1 MMPIKTEAHNLFS
14 RRDVV
19 SYIPLL
25 IYLIIALMI
34 LAASY
39 YAFNHFG
46 YEIER
51 KKLRDLSE
59 MADLQFWT
67 LLFELMLA
75 VLGAML
81 IYARNRGVFVNNQLL
96 DSHQTTLQNIKR
108 LKHLYA
114 ALSRVNEAI
123 MRIGNREE
131 LLNEIC
137 RIAIEHG
144 QFKLAWIGL
153 VNDIDRTVEVVAA
166 SGEALAYLD
175 NFQVNIDAGRPEGQG
190 LAGLAIRD
198 NLACISND
206 FLNDPRML
214 PWQEKAGRHGLR
226 AAATCPLELE
236 GRVVGVLTLYSDE
249 KDYFDLTMTR
259 LLSDFSTDI
268 SLALNLFARKD
279 RRFLFEKKLHESE
292 GKFKTLVD
300 NLPQM
305 IFVKDVTS
313 VYVAC
318 NSLYAKSLGIAPEE
332 IVGKTDYDFYP
343 EALANKYRAYDKAIL
358 TGGRAESFE
367 ESRLLNGKEA
377 IVHAAKATFKD
388 EQGRVLGVLGVLTD
402 ITEQKKYE
410 EIRAQMERD
419 GRLNLAKEMAS
430 GLAHEL
436 SQPLAAVSNYLV
448 SCQRRMAE
456 SGEWDREKLRKAVE
470 LALAQSER
478 AGGIISHIKGL
489 VKNQGHEHG
498 WLNINQLVES
508 TLVFLED
515 EVSRNDIAVQLALSP
530 LSPVMACKVEI
541 VQVLLNLYKNAI
553 EAMRSCPV
561 RVLTVET
568 EMTDTGEVAVTVSDT
583 GRGIP
588 SDKMDSVFNPFY
600 TSKSDGL
607 GLGLAICRS
616 FVDNHGGRIRVES
629 GAKSGAVFCF
639 TLPLQ
644 GRSSR

>member
-1 MMPIKTEAHNLFS
+1 MMPIKTEAHNFFS

-19 SYIPLL
+19 SHIPMLL
-25 IYLIIALMI
+25 YLICTLMI
-34 LAASY
+34 VAASF
-39 YAFNHFG
+39 YAFNRFG
-46 YEIER
+46 FEIER
-51 KKLRDLSE
+51 KQIRDLSE
-59 MADLQFWT
+59 IADIKFWT
-67 LLFELMLA
+67 LVVELVLA
-75 VLGAML
+75 ALGASL
-81 IYARNRGVFVNNQLL
+81 VYAWSRSVCAKNELL
-96 DSHQTTLQNIKR
+96 DAHQKAEQSIKR
-108 LKHLYA
+108 IKHLYV

-123 MRIGNREE
+123 MRIDERDE

-137 RIAIEHG
+137 RIAIENG
-144 QFKLAWIGL
+144 RFKLAWIGL
-153 VNDIDRTVEVVAA
+153 INDKERTVDVVAG
-166 SGEALAYLD
+166 SGDALAYLD
-175 NFQVNIDAGRPEGQG
+175 NFQVSIEEDKPEGRG
-190 LAGLAIRD
+190 LAGIAIRD

-206 FLNDPRML
+206 FFNDPRML
-214 PWQEKAGRHGLR
+214 PWREKAGQYGLR
-226 AAATCPLELE
+226 AAAACPLELE
-236 GRVVGVLTLYSDE
+236 GQVVGALMLYADE
-249 KDYFDLTMTR
+249 KDFFDPTMTR

-305 IFVKDVTS
+305 IFVKDVNS

-318 NSLYAKSLGIAPEE
+318 NLLYAKSLGIAPDD
-332 IVGKTDYDFYP
+332 IVGKTDYDLYP

-367 ESRLLNGKEA
+367 ETRLLNGKEA

-388 EQGRVLGVLGVLTD
+388 DQGRLLGVLCVMTD

-410 EIRAQMERD
+410 EIRAEMERD

-456 SGEWDREKLRKAVE
+456 PGEWDREKLRKAIE

-489 VKNQGHEHG
+489 VKNQGHEHS

-508 TLVFLED
+508 TLIFLED
-515 EVSRNDIAVQLALSP
+515 EVSRNEITVQLALSP
-530 LSPVMACKVEI
+530 LPLVMACKVEI

-553 EAMRSCPV
+553 EEMRSCPV
-561 RVLTVET
+561 RVLTVST
-568 EMTDTGEVAVTVSDT
+568 GMSDSGEVAVTVSDT
-583 GRGIP
+583 GRGIAP
-588 SDKMDSVFNPFY
+588 DNMDSVFNPFY

-607 GLGLAICRS
+607 GLELAICRS
-616 FVDNHGGRIRVES
+616 FVDNHGGRIRAEAGV
-629 GAKSGAVFCF
+629 KSGAVFCF

>member
-1 MMPIKTEAHNLFS
+1 
-14 RRDVV
+14 
-19 SYIPLL
+19 
-25 IYLIIALMI
+25 
-34 LAASY
+34 
-39 YAFNHFG
+39 
-46 YEIER
+46 
-51 KKLRDLSE
+51 
-59 MADLQFWT
+59 
-67 LLFELMLA
+67 
-75 VLGAML
+75 
-81 IYARNRGVFVNNQLL
+81 
-96 DSHQTTLQNIKR
+96 
-108 LKHLYA
+108 
-114 ALSRVNEAI
+114 
-123 MRIGNREE
+123 
-131 LLNEIC
+131 
-137 RIAIEHG
+137 
-144 QFKLAWIGL
+144 
-153 VNDIDRTVEVVAA
+153 
-166 SGEALAYLD
+166 
-175 NFQVNIDAGRPEGQG
+175 
-190 LAGLAIRD
+190 
-198 NLACISND
+198 
-206 FLNDPRML
+206 
-214 PWQEKAGRHGLR
+214 
-226 AAATCPLELE
+226 
-236 GRVVGVLTLYSDE
+236 
-249 KDYFDLTMTR
+249 
-259 LLSDFSTDI
+259 
-268 SLALNLFARKD
+268 
-279 RRFLFEKKLHESE
+279 LFEKKLHESE

-318 NSLYAKSLGIAPEE
+318 NALYAKSLGIAPEE

-367 ESRLLNGKEA
+367 ETRLINGKEA

-388 EQGRVLGVLGVLTD
+388 DQGRVLGVLGVMTD

-410 EIRAQMERD
+410 EIRADMERD

-456 SGEWDREKLRKAVE
+456 PGEWDREKLRKAVE
-470 LALAQSER
+470 LAFAQSER

-489 VKNQGHEHG
+489 VKSQGHEHS

-515 EVSRNDIAVQLALSP
+515 EVTRNDITVQLALSP

-553 EAMRSCPV
+553 EAMRSCSV
-561 RVLTVET
+561 RVLTIET
-568 EMTDTGEVAVTVSDT
+568 EMTETGEVAVTVSDT

-588 SDKMDSVFNPFY
+588 PDKMDSVFNPFY

>member
-1 MMPIKTEAHNLFS
+1 MMPIKTEARNFFR

-25 IYLIIALMI
+25 MYLTFTLMI
-34 LAASY
+34 VAASY
-39 YAFNHFG
+39 YAFNQLG

-51 KKLRDLSE
+51 KQIRDLSE
-59 MADLQFWT
+59 IADLKFWT
-67 LLFELMLA
+67 LFVELILA
-75 VLGAML
+75 VSGGGL
-81 IYARNRGVFVNNQLL
+81 IYAWSRGVHAKNQLL
-96 DSHQTTLQNIKR
+96 ASHQKAEQNILR

-114 ALSRVNEAI
+114 ALSRVNQAI
-123 MRIGNREE
+123 MRIGDREE

-153 VNDIDRTVEVVAA
+153 INDKERTVEVVAA
-166 SGEALAYLD
+166 SGAALAYLD
-175 NFQVNIDAGRPEGQG
+175 NFQVSIEVDRLEGRG
-190 LAGLAIRD
+190 LAGIAIRD
-198 NLACISND
+198 NLSCISND

-214 PWQEKAGRHGLR
+214 PWREKAERYGLR
-226 AAATCPLELE
+226 AAATCPLELD

-249 KDYFDLTMTR
+249 KDYFDLTMTQ

-292 GKFKTLVD
+292 RNFKTLVD

-318 NSLYAKSLGIAPEE
+318 NSLYAKSLGITPEE
-332 IVGKTDYDFYP
+332 IVGKNDYDFYP
-343 EALANKYRAYDKAIL
+343 ETLANKYRAYDKAIL
-358 TGGRAESFE
+358 AGGRAESFE
-367 ESRLLNGKEA
+367 ESRMLNGKEA

-388 EQGRVLGVLGVLTD
+388 EQGRVLGVLGVMTD

-410 EIRAQMERD
+410 EIRAEMERD

-448 SCQRRMAE
+448 SCQRRMEEA
-456 SGEWDREKLRKAVE
+456 GEWDREKLRKAIE

-489 VKNQGHEHG
+489 VKSKGHEHS

-515 EVSRNDIAVQLALSP
+515 EVTRNDITVQLALSP

-553 EAMRSCPV
+553 EAMQSCSV

-568 EMTDTGEVAVTVSDT
+568 EMNDTGEVAVTVSDT

-588 SDKMDSVFNPFY
+588 PDKIDSVFNPFY

-629 GAKSGAVFCF
+629 EAKSGAFFCF

-644 GRSSR
+644 GRSSI